1 MKTLLVGGGGVR
13 LTAIQCPVK
22 NIFHL
27 MKKLKQSIK
36 VQGNANNNCSFKN
49 MEKGKSGNGLIVRVT
64 NTTHITYRE

>member
-1 MKTLLVGGGGVR
+1 
-13 LTAIQCPVK
+13 
-22 NIFHL
+22 